1 MGGSEA
7 IFSLESLSI
16 TDFLPHGNLDVLA
29 KEDVASSKAKLRC
42 PEGSPPEKRLS
53 KGQRK
58 ERKEEGVEVGCSGAS
73 SEFDFA

>member
-29 KEDVASSKAKLRC
+29 KEDVASYHHHHYQNTKEVWSVTRC
-42 PEGSPPEKRLS
+42 M
-53 KGQRK
+53 QM
-58 ERKEEGVEVGCSGAS
+58 
-73 SEFDFA
+73 F